1 MFCVAE
7 GYGALR
13 NVPYFGGNKKRI
25 WSAGACWKSERSLL
39 RKTKTKQM
47 QRCNPPRF
55 KTNRRTRGSRNHVIP
70 YFEGFTIAAICW
82 NQSERSPFRKMKNE
96 RCIIATLQKPEGSL
110 WHTEWLH
117 IAIFGEGTIIFMLGM
132 ERGQHGTIRGHGQD
146 CICRLLFSFWAFC
159 CMME

>member
-1 MFCVAE
+1 MERYGTFHILGE
-7 GYGALR
+7 TKNEYGAPAPAGTA
-13 NVPYFGGNKKRI
+13 NVRFG
-25 WSAGACWKSERSLL
+25 
-39 RKTKTKQM
+39 KTKTKQM